1 MVLPATVPK
10 WGEKQGGEVW
20 RRAERTIKGLEQL
33 LYKER
38 LNRFR
43 SFSWKKGER
52 KGI

>member
-1 MVLPATVPK
+1 M
-10 WGEKQGGEVW
+10 EKGRKDYQS
-20 RRAERTIKGLEQL
+20 LEQL